1 MSPSLVTVLAIDLA
15 VLIGV
20 TTLLWLVSLK
30 LRDASIVDIFWGLG
44 FVITAWLTRL
54 QLEAPSE
61 TSIILPIAATLWGLR
76 LSLYLGKR
84 NLAPGHGQKPQEDK
98 RYAAMRAKRPDTFAR
113 WSLFAI
119 FWFQGVLCL
128 IVALP
133 LVVGQWAPRPA
144 ELPAQHPLE
153 LIGFAI
159 FLTGLTIQ
167 AIADQQ
173 LARFKRDPA
182 SQGQV
187 MDQGLWRYSRHPNY
201 FGEALLWWGVYI
213 IVLPIPDARWTVI
226 GPLLITVL
234 LLKVSGVA
242 LLEKTIVDRRP
253 NYADY
258 IKRTSAFIPWP
269 PRRDRSA

>member
-1 MSPSLVTVLAIDLA
+1 MSPSLVTVLAVDLA

-30 LRDASIVDIFWGLG
+30 LRDASIVDIFWGMG

-54 QLEAPSE
+54 QLENPSE

-76 LSLYLGKR
+76 LSLYLAKR
-84 NLAPGHGQKPQEDK
+84 NLAPGHGEDK
-98 RYAAMRAKRPDTFAR
+98 RYAAMRAQRPDTFAR

-133 LVVGQWAPRPA
+133 LVVGQWAERPA
-144 ELPAQHPLE
+144 SLSSQHPLE

-173 LARFKRDPA
+173 LARFKRDP
-182 SQGQV
+182 SSRGKV

-201 FGEALLWWGVYI
+201 FGEALLWWGVYV

-242 LLEKTIVDRRP
+242 LLEKTIVERRP
-253 NYADY
+253 QYADY

-269 PRRDRSA
+269 PRRDDRPR